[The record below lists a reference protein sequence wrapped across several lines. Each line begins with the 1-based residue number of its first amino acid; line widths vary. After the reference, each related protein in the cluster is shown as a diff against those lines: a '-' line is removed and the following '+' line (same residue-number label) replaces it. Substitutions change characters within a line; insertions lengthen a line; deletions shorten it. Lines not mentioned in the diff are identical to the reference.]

1 MNEAS
6 FSALIDVMI
15 DGRQHGTDDDEEA
28 SVGTSLASMISK
40 SSKSFSG
47 DLCLGMHGTSEPAH
61 AKSTEMTNLY

>member
-1 MNEAS
+1 MVDNMELMMTKKLA
-6 FSALIDVMI
+6 SALAWYKN
-15 DGRQHGTDDDEEA
+15 DE
-28 SVGTSLASMISK
+28 TSTLASMISK